1 MSMQTTPLEAAQAAR
16 PAQPGGIRIAAHVL
30 SYVFHP
36 LFIPTYV
43 TAFLLY
49 VDPYAFAGMSDKFK
63 MFRLLSVLV
72 NTAFIPAF
80 SVFLMWRLG
89 LIQSIFMR
97 TQKERI
103 IPYAAALIFYFWA
116 WYVFHRQPDNPD
128 SFTNFL
134 LGSFLAVC
142 VAWFFNILTKIS
154 MHALAMGG
162 FAMFFLLQA
171 FSQQDVTGFYFSIA
185 ILIAGMVCTARLI
198 VSDHFPREIY
208 FGFVMGALCQV
219 VAMWLG

>member
-1 MSMQTTPLEAAQAAR
+1 MSTSTTAIIAR
-16 PAQPGGIRIAAHVL
+16 PQQPKAIRIVAHAL

-49 VDPYAFAGMSDKFK
+49 VDYYAFAGMSEKFK
-63 MFRLLSVLV
+63 LFRLLSVLV

-80 SVFLMWRLG
+80 SVFLMRRLG

-103 IPYAAALIFYFWA
+103 IPYAASLIFYFWA
-116 WYVFHRQPDNPD
+116 WYVFHKQPDNPET
-128 SFTNFL
+128 FTDFL

-142 VAWFFNILTKIS
+142 AAWFLNIMSKIS
-154 MHALAMGG
+154 MHGIAIGG

-171 FSQQDVTGFYFSIA
+171 FNQHDATGVYFSLA
-185 ILIAGMVCTARLI
+185 ILIAGLVCTSRLI
-198 VSDHFPREIY
+198 VSDHTPGEVY
-208 FGFVMGALCQV
+208 MGFIAGGLCQLIAV
-219 VAMWLG
+219 WLG

>member
-1 MSMQTTPLEAAQAAR
+1 MMSTQTPPLTTR
-16 PAQPGGIRIAAHVL
+16 PAQPVAIRAAAHLL

-49 VDPYAFAGMSDKFK
+49 VNPYAFAGMSDKFRL
-63 MFRLLSVLV
+63 FRLLSVLV
-72 NTAFIPAF
+72 NTGFIPAF

-89 LIQSIFMR
+89 LIQSLFMR

-103 IPYAAALIFYFWA
+103 IPYAASMIFYFWA
-116 WYVFHRQPDNPD
+116 WYVFHKQPDHPE
-128 SFTNFL
+128 SFADFL

-142 VAWFFNILTKIS
+142 AAWFFNIVTKIS
-154 MHALAMGG
+154 MHAIAMGG

-171 FSQQDVTGFYFSIA
+171 FLEQDATGFYFSIA
-185 ILIAGMVCTARLI
+185 LLIAGMVCTARLI
-198 VSDHFPREIY
+198 VSDHSSREIY
-208 FGFVMGALCQV
+208 LGFVAGALCQV
-219 VAMWLG
+219 IAVWL